1 MTGAIKFTNGS
12 AAGNFISWRTSPRV
26 EKARFSN
33 GLEDKQ
39 HGADERRAQTTTPCF
54 RERLCQ
60 SETQSSAPQWYE
72 KRLSSPFVAQLLGQ
86 LLENETAAPQP
97 APRFY
102 RSQSRIFTLDTDT
115 RV

>member
-1 MTGAIKFTNGS
+1 MTGAIKYTTVS
-12 AAGNFISWRTSPRV
+12 AAGNFTSWRTSPRV

-39 HGADERRAQTTTPCF
+39 HSADERRAQTSPPRF

-72 KRLSSPFVAQLLGQ
+72 KRLSSTFVAQLLGQ
-86 LLENETAAPQP
+86 VLESEKSTVRS
-97 APRFY
+97 APRAY
-102 RSQSRIFTLDTDT
+102 GNRTGLFTLDTDT